1 MLERFHRRRETV
13 GGWAC
18 FFFKVIKRGFCKKK
32 EENVLFC
39 IFSVPIT
46 MSRSRR
52 CGAQHRVGGVSPFFY
67 FEKSKLIE
75 PVDQKAV
82 FFNQGGIVG
91 GMTVGNRD
99 GGENPKKV
107 DQHRHKYHIKSPR

>member
-52 CGAQHRVGGVSPFFY
+52 CGAQHRVGGGESPFFY

-99 GGENPKKV
+99 GGGKP
-107 DQHRHKYHIKSPR
+107 QKSRPTPP

>member
-1 MLERFHRRRETV
+1 
-13 GGWAC
+13 
-18 FFFKVIKRGFCKKK
+18 
-32 EENVLFC
+32 
-39 IFSVPIT
+39 

-99 GGENPKKV
+99 GGGKTPKNTPV
-107 DQHRHKYHIKSPR
+107 CAEIKECLVHSLSILNFL

>member
-1 MLERFHRRRETV
+1 
-13 GGWAC
+13 
-18 FFFKVIKRGFCKKK
+18 
-32 EENVLFC
+32 
-39 IFSVPIT
+39 

-99 GGENPKKV
+99 GGGKP
-107 DQHRHKYHIKSPR
+107 QKSRPTPP

>member
-1 MLERFHRRRETV
+1 
-13 GGWAC
+13 
-18 FFFKVIKRGFCKKK
+18 
-32 EENVLFC
+32 
-39 IFSVPIT
+39 

-107 DQHRHKYHIKSPR
+107 DQHRHKYHIKSPRWEINSLGRIKSVHPALVVMVEVVVCLCWGAFYFN

>member
-1 MLERFHRRRETV
+1 MWCTAP
-13 GGWAC
+13 GG
-18 FFFKVIKRGFCKKK
+18 
-32 EENVLFC
+32 
-39 IFSVPIT
+39 
-46 MSRSRR
+46 
-52 CGAQHRVGGVSPFFY
+52 GGVSPFFY

-99 GGENPKKV
+99 GGGKTPKK
-107 DQHRHKYHIKSPR
+107 